1 MRTGEP
7 SPRSNGTSNNSP
19 RRDSSSV
26 FPGGHID
33 AYTDSFAHSLA
44 WDCFEHSGSN
54 PQRRPSEH
62 SDGNDPRCS
71 ADTMRPP
78 RELDWRSPTKRR
90 SAATSGGL
98 KFSAPSNALRSP

>member
-7 SPRSNGTSNNSP
+7 SPRSNVTSTKSLLG
-19 RRDSSSV
+19 

-44 WDCFEHSGSN
+44 RDCFEHSGSS
-54 PQRRPSEH
+54 PQRRPREH
-62 SDGNDPRCS
+62 SDRNDLRCS

-78 RELDWRSPTKRR
+78 RELDWRSPSKRR
-90 SAATSGGL
+90 
-98 KFSAPSNALRSP
+98 